1 MSQQDQVSK
10 SKLHGLWA
18 LTNRELKKWYQQP
31 FIFLMGII
39 QPILW
44 LALLGKA
51 MNIGGMFSAST
62 LPPLPQL
69 TPPLTALQM
78 ATLGQYFANMQTNIM
93 TSTFGTADYFS
104 FMAMSMV
111 AFTTVFTTAFVG
123 MSIVWDKRLGF
134 MNKVLSTPV
143 SRSVIILSKV
153 FSASIRAIFQALIVT
168 LIAFALGLQTGS
180 NFSVFSLFGIFA
192 IVFLISVGLSSM
204 FTALTLRST
213 RMEMPQAIF
222 QLITL
227 PLMFASSAYFPIN
240 LMPEWLQAIAKVNPL
255 SYTIDAVRRLMIFS
269 EWGTFQLQ
277 LGNFTLPFDFLY
289 VSVFA
294 IVVTA
299 ICIILSWRYLN
310 K

>member
-1 MSQQDQVSK
+1 MSEEVQYSK

-31 FIFLMGII
+31 FVFAMGII

-51 MNIGGMFSAST
+51 MNIGAIFSSGS
-62 LPPLPQL
+62 LPQLPQL
-69 TPPLTALQM
+69 TPALTPSQLQG
-78 ATLGQYFANMQTNIM
+78 LSVYFAGFQNQIM
-93 TSTFGTADYFS
+93 TSKFGTADYFS

-123 MSIVWDKRLGF
+123 MSVVWDRRLGF

-143 SRSVIILSKV
+143 SRSAIILSKV
-153 FSASIRAIFQALIVT
+153 FAASVRAVFQAAIVAA
-168 LIAFALGLQTGS
+168 IAFALGLQTGT
-180 NFSVFSLFGIFA
+180 NFSVFSIFGIFA
-192 IVFLISVGLSSM
+192 IVFLISVGLASM

-240 LMPEWLQAIAKVNPL
+240 LMPEWLQAIASVNPI

-269 EWGTFQLQ
+269 DGFGPLP
-277 LGNFTLPFDFLY
+277 LDFAYVGIFT
-289 VSVFA
+289 

-299 ICIILSWRYLN
+299 ICIVLSWRYLN

>member
-1 MSQQDQVSK
+1 MSETNDTQVSK

-18 LTNRELKKWYQQP
+18 LTNRELKKWYQAP
-31 FIFLMGII
+31 FVFVMGII

-51 MNIGGMFSAST
+51 MNISAIIPT
-62 LPPLPQL
+62 GIPGLDP
-69 TPPLTALQM
+69 TKV
-78 ATLGQYFANMQTNIM
+78 MQ
-93 TSTFGTADYFS
+93 STFGSKDYFS

-123 MSIVWDKRLGF
+123 MSVVWDRRLGF

-143 SRSVIILSKV
+143 SRSAIILSKV
-153 FSASIRAIFQALIVT
+153 FAASVRAMFQAAIVAA
-168 LIAFALGLQTGS
+168 IAFALGLQTGS
-180 NFSVFSLFGIFA
+180 NFSVFSIFGIFA
-192 IVFLISVGLSSM
+192 IVFLISVGLASM

-240 LMPEWLQAIAKVNPL
+240 LMPNWLQAIASVNPI

-269 EWGTFQLQ
+269 DGFGPLP
-277 LGNFTLPFDFLY
+277 LDFAYVGIFT
-289 VSVFA
+289 V
-294 IVVTA
+294 VVTA
-299 ICIILSWRYLN
+299 ICIVLSWRYLN

>member
-1 MSQQDQVSK
+1 MSEENNVSK

-31 FIFLMGII
+31 FVFVMGII

-51 MNIGGMFSAST
+51 MNISAIIPT
-62 LPPLPQL
+62 GIPGLDP
-69 TPPLTALQM
+69 TKV
-78 ATLGQYFANMQTNIM
+78 MQ
-93 TSTFGTADYFS
+93 STFGSKDYFS

-123 MSIVWDKRLGF
+123 MSVVWDRRLGF

-143 SRSVIILSKV
+143 SRSAIILSKV
-153 FSASIRAIFQALIVT
+153 FAASVRAMFQAAIVAA
-168 LIAFALGLQTGS
+168 IAFALGLQTGS
-180 NFSVFSLFGIFA
+180 NFSVFSIFGIFA
-192 IVFLISVGLSSM
+192 IVFLISVGLASM

-240 LMPEWLQAIAKVNPL
+240 LMPNWLQVIASVNPI

-269 EWGTFQLQ
+269 DGFGPLP
-277 LGNFTLPFDFLY
+277 LDFAYVGIFT
-289 VSVFA
+289 V
-294 IVVTA
+294 VVTA
-299 ICIILSWRYLN
+299 ICIVLSWRYLN

>member
-1 MSQQDQVSK
+1 MSKDIEAEVSR
-10 SKLHGLWA
+10 SRMHGLWA

-31 FIFLMGII
+31 FVFVMGIV

-51 MNIGGMFSAST
+51 MNLSAMIPADIPGLSRE
-62 LPPLPQL
+62 
-69 TPPLTALQM
+69 AIM
-78 ATLGQYFANMQTNIM
+78 MQ
-93 TSTFGTADYFS
+93 TFGTTDYFS
-104 FMAMSMV
+104 FMAMGMV

-123 MSIVWDKRLGF
+123 MSVVWDKRLGF

-153 FSASIRAIFQALIVT
+153 FAASIRAMFQAAIVAI
-168 LIAFALGLQTGS
+168 IAFLLGLQLGT
-180 NFSVFSLFGIFA
+180 NFSAWSILGIFA

-204 FTALTLRST
+204 FTTLTLRAT
-213 RMEMPQAIF
+213 RMEMPQATF

-227 PLMFASSAYFPIN
+227 PLMFASSAYFPIDK
-240 LMPEWLQAIAKVNPL
+240 MPQWLQVIANVNPI

-269 EWGTFQLQ
+269 DGFEQLP
-277 LGNFTLPFDFLY
+277 LDFAF
-289 VSVFA
+289 VGGFA
-294 IVVTA
+294 VIVTA
-299 ICIILSWRYLN
+299 ICIVLSWRYLN